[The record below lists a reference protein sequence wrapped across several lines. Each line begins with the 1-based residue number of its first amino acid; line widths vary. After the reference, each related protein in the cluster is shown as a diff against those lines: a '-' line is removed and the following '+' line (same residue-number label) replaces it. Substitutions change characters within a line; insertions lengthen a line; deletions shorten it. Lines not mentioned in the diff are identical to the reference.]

1 MYANVLY
8 SILAHAYPRAI
19 EELFGTDD
27 PRSVLNGLSENGT
40 LRRPQDA
47 QFEPWRDTVSVLH
60 DQLIIFFELLL
71 MLRLLFQYFDSVG

>member
-1 MYANVLY
+1 MYADVLY
-8 SILAHAYPRAI
+8 SNLAHAYPRAI

-40 LRRPQDA
+40 LRRPQGA

-60 DQLIIFFELLL
+60 DQLIIFF
-71 MLRLLFQYFDSVG
+71 RIIINVKVTFSVL